1 MSYIFDHFIDL
12 TFTGQ
17 TFFVFI
23 HVWQQSFILAR
34 YNAFIVQ
41 WELNVL
47 VVLYFNT
54 NATCIIFMIPRRLE
68 RKLNGINY
76 RILKSLSNPEHIFA
90 FVANI
95 PISVLWA

>member
-1 MSYIFDHFIDL
+1 
-12 TFTGQ
+12 
-17 TFFVFI
+17 
-23 HVWQQSFILAR
+23 
-34 YNAFIVQ
+34 
-41 WELNVL
+41 
-47 VVLYFNT
+47 
-54 NATCIIFMIPRRLE
+54 MIPRRLE